1 MIKIKDKKSGEV
13 WKIYEK
19 GERPRSHEIKDG
31 QYIIPIA
38 GYRDVYFDSLIKAV
52 EWVGNQISLRR
63 DSDKASK
70 PSTFW
75 NP

>member
-19 GERPRSHEIKDG
+19 GERPRDLELKDG
-31 QYIIPIA
+31 QYVIPIS
-38 GYRDVYFDSLIKAV
+38 GYNDVSFISLVEAV
-52 EWVGNQISLRR
+52 EWVGRQIYLRR